1 MIDVIRYEAPG
12 DSRPTST
19 QAYLSRAL
27 KLDGEIDCKLE
38 QIAQLKS
45 RMTRCTQMLSGMPG
59 SGLPSDWTD
68 TFARI
73 VDMESELKADIDRLI
88 HLKRE
93 IKLAIDTVENVTYRQ
108 LLELRY
114 LCGWSWR
121 RIAEKMH
128 YERTRIWELH
138 REALE
143 AVKIANTGEH
153 QNVV

>member
-1 MIDVIRYEAPG
+1 MIDVIHYKSPG
-12 DSRPTST
+12 ESRPTST

-45 RMTRCTQMLSGMPG
+45 RMTRCTQVLSGMPG

-68 TFARI
+68 TFARM
-73 VDMESELKADIDRLI
+73 VDMESELKVDIDRLI
-88 HLKRE
+88 DMKRE
-93 IKLAIDTVENVTYRQ
+93 IKSAIDTVENMTYRQ

-121 RIAEKMH
+121 KIAEKMH

-143 AVKIANTGEH
+143 DVKMA
-153 QNVV
+153 